1 MNSHQRRK
9 DRKLW
14 KYSVTLPFRDFD
26 HYTEMW
32 EWLAMRHGKKANTCG
47 WRDRDPVTNSNWQ
60 HYDVYDLV
68 TWQFI
73 KERDAIEFTLRWS

>member
-14 KYSVTLPFRDFD
+14 KHSVTLSFRDFD
-26 HYTEMW
+26 HYIEMW

-47 WRDRDPVTNSNWQ
+47 WRDRDPITDSNWQ
-60 HYDVYDLV
+60 TYDSDLI

-73 KERDAIEFTLRWS
+73 NERDAIEFTLRWS